1 MNYLKQFLKGNKRLV
16 SGATLVV
23 SIQSLLMLYLPY
35 LIAVM
40 INEGIMKNN
49 TTLIFSSGFKMLGV
63 LLLETIFGLYSCY
76 LAAVLA
82 SRFGKESREKMF
94 RKVQGLRVD
103 EVNSLGVASLVTRM
117 GIDNVTVQQM
127 IVAFFQMILPGPMIG
142 LLGIYM
148 TYRLSPELT
157 FIPLVIV
164 VIYIVILGVILTKS
178 VPYIQDVQ
186 IRLDRMTKV
195 FREFLM
201 GVKIIRSFNKSKEEQ
216 KRANEAFGLYT
227 ENNIRINLLFSVL
240 SPLAYTLLLFAI
252 AGVLWFGSI
261 LVAQEMIGIGDVSAV
276 IEYTTMSIGMLIMSS
291 MVLFQLPKAK
301 ASLNR
306 IEEVL
311 LKNETLIEVSNSP
324 ETIDGELTYQ
334 DIVVFDNVSM
344 AYGADE
350 QLAIEK
356 INLTFRRGETTAIV
370 GATGAGK
377 TSIIKTLLRLNEKNE
392 GRLTINGIEIE
403 DMSLKKLRDLIS
415 YVPQRNFLFRGTI
428 QENISFNEDTGDF
441 NSVVEAAKVSQAY
454 EFISQMPLGFET
466 MVSQGGSN
474 FSGGQKQRLALARAL
489 FKQADIYIF
498 DDSFSALDAATD
510 AKVRVGIQ
518 QVLDQA
524 AVVIIAQRLQS
535 IVTVDKIIVMDKG
548 RIVGEG
554 SHQQLLKD
562 NRQYRLIAKSQ
573 GLLIE
578 EGEDV

>member
-157 FIPLVIV
+157 FIPLIIV

-518 QVLDQA
+518 QALDQA

>member
-157 FIPLVIV
+157 FIPLIIV

-252 AGVLWFGSI
+252 SGVLWFGSS

-518 QVLDQA
+518 QALDQA

>member
-157 FIPLVIV
+157 FIPLIIV

-252 AGVLWFGSI
+252 SGVLWFGSS

-370 GATGAGK
+370 GATGSGK

-403 DMSLKKLRDLIS
+403 DISLKKLRDLIS

-518 QVLDQA
+518 QALDQA

>member
-16 SGATLVV
+16 SGVTLVV

-157 FIPLVIV
+157 FIPLIIV

>member
-1 MNYLKQFLKGNKRLV
+1 
-16 SGATLVV
+16 
-23 SIQSLLMLYLPY
+23 
-35 LIAVM
+35 
-40 INEGIMKNN
+40 
-49 TTLIFSSGFKMLGV
+49 
-63 LLLETIFGLYSCY
+63 
-76 LAAVLA
+76 
-82 SRFGKESREKMF
+82 
-94 RKVQGLRVD
+94 
-103 EVNSLGVASLVTRM
+103 
-117 GIDNVTVQQM
+117 
-127 IVAFFQMILPGPMIG
+127 MILPGPMIG

-157 FIPLVIV
+157 FIPLIIV

-252 AGVLWFGSI
+252 AGVLWFGSS
-261 LVAQEMIGIGDVSAV
+261 LVAKEMIGIGDVSAV

-311 LKNETLIEVSNSP
+311 LKNETLIEVPNSP

-518 QVLDQA
+518 QALDQA

>member
-518 QVLDQA
+518 QALDQA